1 MNIGMKRSLTAR
13 LEAWKQV
20 ESRKPI
26 LLQGA
31 RQVGKTYLLEQFGN
45 DHFQA
50 FHRFDFAEEPALC
63 SIFDADLRPERI
75 VRDLGLARD
84 TDIDLEQDLLIL
96 DEIQRCPK
104 ALASLKYFAE
114 KMPQAFV
121 CGSGSLL
128 GLGLSEDL
136 FPVGKVERLQLYPM
150 TFREFLL
157 GMGCERLE
165 EARSSATRHAPLPEV
180 VHNKL
185 WEYYKYYLVTG
196 GLPEVVS
203 TFRQH
208 FDRLPEAFTQT
219 RRLQYS
225 LIEDYTND
233 IAKHSGKLK
242 AVRIESVFR
251 SVPIQLARETCGV
264 HKFVFRGVLDTGSRY
279 STLEGPIAWLKKA
292 GLVHKVM
299 ISSRAELPF
308 DATANE
314 RRFKLYMFDVGLL
327 GAMLEL
333 TPKTIFAYDYGH
345 YKGYFA
351 ENAVLTELV
360 ARWHRSPHCWQS
372 GTSEIEFLLD
382 IDGEVVP
389 VEVKAGINTKAK
401 SLSVFRAKFRPRH
414 SLLLTAAP
422 MASMGDASAHLPL
435 YLADRFPEAVISSPW
450 TETDGDSNGDRV
462 TPRF

>member
-1 MNIGMKRSLTAR
+1 MKRTLMSR
-13 LEAWKQV
+13 LETWRRAV
-20 ESRKPI
+20 SRKPV

-31 RQVGKTYLLEQFGN
+31 RQVGKTYLLEQFGH
-45 DHFQA
+45 DHFPSS
-50 FHRFDFAEEPALC
+50 HRFDFAEEPALRG
-63 SIFDADLRPERI
+63 IFDADLRPERI
-75 VRDLGLARD
+75 VRDLGLARGI
-84 TDIDLEQDLLIL
+84 DIDVKQDLLIL

-114 KMPQAFV
+114 KMPNAFV

-128 GLGLSEDL
+128 GLGLTEDL
-136 FPVGKVERLQLYPM
+136 FPVGKVERLHLYPM

-157 GMGCERLE
+157 GMGCRHIE
-165 EARSSATRHAPLPEV
+165 EARSSATLQSPLPEI
-180 VHNKL
+180 VHNRL
-185 WEYYKYYLVTG
+185 WEHYKYYLITG
-196 GLPEVVS
+196 GLPEVVA
-203 TFRQH
+203 TFLKH
-208 FDRLPEAFTQT
+208 FDSLSEAFVQT
-219 RRLQYS
+219 RRLQAN

-242 AVRIESVFR
+242 AVRVESVFR
-251 SVPIQLARETCGV
+251 SVPIQLARETSGV
-264 HKFVFRGVLDTGSRY
+264 HKFVFRGVLETGSRH
-279 STLEGPIAWLKKA
+279 STLEGPIAWLQKA

-333 TPKTIFAYDYGH
+333 APRTIFGYDYGH

-360 ARWHRSPHCWQS
+360 ARWHRPPHCWQS
-372 GTSEIEFLLD
+372 GTSEVEFLMD
-382 IDGEVVP
+382 VDGEVVP

-401 SLSVFRAKFRPRH
+401 SLSVFRARFNPRR
-414 SLLLTAAP
+414 SVLFTAAP
-422 MASMGDASAHLPL
+422 LAAMAQGCTHLPL
-435 YLADRFPEAVISSPW
+435 YLADRFPEAVVS
-450 TETDGDSNGDRV
+450 DQ
-462 TPRF
+462 

>member
-1 MNIGMKRSLTAR
+1 MNNAMKRSLMASM
-13 LEAWKQV
+13 EAWKQSA
-20 ESRKPI
+20 SRKPM

-31 RQVGKTYLLEQFGN
+31 RQVGKTYLLEQFGSA
-45 DHFQA
+45 HFPV
-50 FHRFDFAEEPALC
+50 FHRFDFAEEPALRG
-63 SIFDADLRPERI
+63 IFDADLRPERI

-84 TDIDLEQDLLIL
+84 IDIDIEQDLLIL

-128 GLGLSEDL
+128 GLGLTEDL
-136 FPVGKVERLQLYPM
+136 FPVGKVERLHLYPM

-157 GMGCERLE
+157 GMGCQRLE
-165 EARSSATRHAPLPEV
+165 EARSSTTLQAPLPEV
-180 VHNKL
+180 VHNRL
-185 WEYYKYYLVTG
+185 WEYYKYYLITG
-196 GLPEVVS
+196 GLPEVVA
-203 TFRQH
+203 TFLQH
-208 FDRLPEAFTQT
+208 FDRLSEAFAQT
-219 RRLQYS
+219 RRLQAN
-225 LIEDYTND
+225 LIQDYTND
-233 IAKHSGKLK
+233 IAKHSGKMK
-242 AVRIESVFR
+242 AVRVESVFR
-251 SVPIQLARETCGV
+251 SVPIQLARETAGV
-264 HKFVFRGVLDTGSRY
+264 HKFVFRGVLKTGSRLA
-279 STLEGPIAWLKKA
+279 TLEGPIAWLQKA

-314 RRFKLYMFDVGLL
+314 RRFKLYLFDVGLL

-333 TPKTIFAYDYGH
+333 APKTIFGYDYGH

-372 GTSEIEFLLD
+372 GTSEIEFLMD
-382 IDGEVVP
+382 VDGEVIP

-401 SLSVFRAKFRPRH
+401 SLSVFRAKYSPRR

-422 MASMGDASAHLPL
+422 PAAMTQGCVHLPL
-435 YLADRFPEAVISSPW
+435 YLADRFPEVAANN
-450 TETDGDSNGDRV
+450 TLA
-462 TPRF
+462 